1 MPAAMFPAAGL
12 LAAASVWE
20 LLASLAYHERTKFVD
35 HLPWASVSMSVG
47 KSMKEGE
54 NLKQELWELCRDKKD
69 SANPRIT
76 NQQLA
81 ERSGLSQN
89 AVGQYL
95 RGETPNA
102 PLSTFGPICKMLGVS
117 VDEYL
122 GIEHP
127 APSSDALQAVRLERD
142 HYKREIEL
150 YKRSLRTH
158 RIVTII
164 LVSILA
170 LVVISLVIDLLD
182 PYVGWIR
189 DTMSISREVSAYA

>member
-1 MPAAMFPAAGL
+1 MFPAAGL

-20 LLASLAYHERTKFVD
+20 LLADLAYHERTKFVD
-35 HLPWASVSMSVG
+35 HRPWVSVSMSVG

-189 DTMSISREVSAYA
+189 ATMSILREVSVYA

>member
-1 MPAAMFPAAGL
+1 MFPAAGL

-20 LLASLAYHERTKFVD
+20 LLASLAYHERAKSVD
-35 HLPWASVSMSVG
+35 HRPWASVSMSVG

-117 VDEYL
+117 VDDYL

-158 RIVTII
+158 RIVTLI

-182 PYVGWIR
+182 PNVGWIR
-189 DTMSISREVSAYA
+189 VTMSFLREVSAYA

>member
-1 MPAAMFPAAGL
+1 
-12 LAAASVWE
+12 
-20 LLASLAYHERTKFVD
+20 
-35 HLPWASVSMSVG
+35 
-47 KSMKEGE
+47 MK
-54 NLKQELWELCRDKKD
+54 QQLWEVCRDKKD

-122 GIEHP
+122 CIEHP

-158 RIVTII
+158 RIVTLI

-170 LVVISLVIDLLD
+170 VVVISLVIDLLD
-182 PYVGWIR
+182 PHIGWIR
-189 DTMSISREVSAYA
+189 DTMAILREVSVYA

>member
-1 MPAAMFPAAGL
+1 MFPAAGL
-12 LAAASVWE
+12 WAAASVWE
-20 LLASLAYHERTKFVD
+20 LLACLAYHASVQFVD
-35 HLPWASVSMSVG
+35 HRPWASVSMSVG

-117 VDEYL
+117 VDDYL

-158 RIVTII
+158 RIVTLI
-164 LVSILA
+164 LVPILA
-170 LVVISLVIDLLD
+170 LVVISLVVDLLD
-182 PYVGWIR
+182 PCVGWIR
-189 DTMSISREVSAYA
+189 DTMSTLREVSAYA

>member
-1 MPAAMFPAAGL
+1 MFPAAGL

-35 HLPWASVSMSVG
+35 HRPWASSSMSVG

-127 APSSDALQAVRLERD
+127 APASDALQAVRLERD

-170 LVVISLVIDLLD
+170 LVAISLVIDLLV
-182 PYVGWIR
+182 PNVGWIR
-189 DTMSISREVSAYA
+189 DTMSILREVSAYA

>member
-1 MPAAMFPAAGL
+1 MFPVAGL

-20 LLASLAYHERTKFVD
+20 LLAGLAYHECTKFVD
-35 HLPWASVSMSVG
+35 HRPWVSVSMSVG

-117 VDEYL
+117 VDDYL

-158 RIVTII
+158 RIVTLI

-170 LVVISLVIDLLD
+170 VVVISFVIDLLD
-182 PYVGWIR
+182 PHIGWIR
-189 DTMSISREVSAYA
+189 DTMAILREVSVYA

>member
-1 MPAAMFPAAGL
+1 MFPAAGL

-20 LLASLAYHERTKFVD
+20 LLAGLAYHERTKFVD
-35 HLPWASVSMSVG
+35 HRPWASVSMSVG

-117 VDEYL
+117 VDDYL

-127 APSSDALQAVRLERD
+127 APSSDALQAVRLARD

-158 RIVTII
+158 RIVTLI

-189 DTMSISREVSAYA
+189 DTMSILQEVSAYA

>member
-1 MPAAMFPAAGL
+1 
-12 LAAASVWE
+12 
-20 LLASLAYHERTKFVD
+20 
-35 HLPWASVSMSVG
+35 
-47 KSMKEGE
+47 MK
-54 NLKQELWELCRDKKD
+54 QQLWEVCRDKKD

-117 VDEYL
+117 IDDYL
-122 GIEHP
+122 GIDHP

-150 YKRSLRTH
+150 YKRSLHTH
-158 RIVTII
+158 RIVTLI

-170 LVVISLVIDLLD
+170 VVVISFVIDLLD
-182 PYVGWIR
+182 PHIGWIR
-189 DTMSISREVSAYA
+189 DTMAILREVSVYA

>member
-1 MPAAMFPAAGL
+1 MFPAAGL

-20 LLASLAYHERTKFVD
+20 LLASSAYHERTKFVD
-35 HLPWASVSMSVG
+35 HRPWASVSMAVG

-54 NLKQELWELCRDKKD
+54 KLKQELWELCRDKKD

-117 VDEYL
+117 VDDYL

-158 RIVTII
+158 RIVTLI

-170 LVVISLVIDLLD
+170 LVVISLVVDLLD

-189 DTMSISREVSAYA
+189 DTMAILREVSAYA

>member
-1 MPAAMFPAAGL
+1 MFPAAGL

-20 LLASLAYHERTKFVD
+20 LLAGLAYHERAKFVD
-35 HLPWASVSMSVG
+35 HWPWASVYMSVG

-158 RIVTII
+158 RIVTLI

-170 LVVISLVIDLLD
+170 VVVISFVIDLLD
-182 PYVGWIR
+182 PHIGWIR
-189 DTMSISREVSAYA
+189 DTMAILREVSVYA

>member
-1 MPAAMFPAAGL
+1 
-12 LAAASVWE
+12 
-20 LLASLAYHERTKFVD
+20 
-35 HLPWASVSMSVG
+35 
-47 KSMKEGE
+47 MK
-54 NLKQELWELCRDKKD
+54 QQLWEVCRDKKD

-127 APSSDALQAVRLERD
+127 APSSDALQAVCLERD

-150 YKRSLRTH
+150 YKCSLRTH
-158 RIVTII
+158 RIVTLI

-182 PYVGWIR
+182 PHVGWIR
-189 DTMSISREVSAYA
+189 DTMAILREVSVYA

>member
-12 LAAASVWE
+12 LAAASEWE
-20 LLASLAYHERTKFVD
+20 LLAPSAYHASAQFVD
-35 HLPWASVSMSVG
+35 HGPWVSVSMPVG
-47 KSMKEGE
+47 KSKKEGE
-54 NLKQELWELCRDKKD
+54 ILKQQLWELCRDKKD

-81 ERSGLSQN
+81 EQSGLSQN

-102 PLSTFGPICKMLGVS
+102 LLSTFGPICKILGVS
-117 VDEYL
+117 IDEYI

-158 RIVTII
+158 RIVTLI

-189 DTMSISREVSAYA
+189 DTMSAIVSFPYS

>member
-1 MPAAMFPAAGL
+1 MFPAAGL

-20 LLASLAYHERTKFVD
+20 LLAGLAYHERTKFVD
-35 HLPWASVSMSVG
+35 HRPWASVSMSVG

-81 ERSGLSQN
+81 ERSGLPQN

-117 VDEYL
+117 VDDYL

-142 HYKREIEL
+142 HYMREIEL

-158 RIVTII
+158 RIVTLI

-189 DTMSISREVSAYA
+189 DTMSILQEVSAYA

>member
-1 MPAAMFPAAGL
+1 MFPAAGL

-20 LLASLAYHERTKFVD
+20 LLAGLTYHERTKFVD
-35 HLPWASVSMSVG
+35 HRPWVSVSMSVG

-158 RIVTII
+158 RIVTLI
-164 LVSILA
+164 LVSILS

-189 DTMSISREVSAYA
+189 DTISILREVSVYA

>member
-1 MPAAMFPAAGL
+1 MFPAAGL

-20 LLASLAYHERTKFVD
+20 LLAGLAYHERTKFVD
-35 HLPWASVSMSVG
+35 HRPWASVSMSVG

-117 VDEYL
+117 VDDYL

-127 APSSDALQAVRLERD
+127 APSSDALQAVHLERD
-142 HYKREIEL
+142 HCKREIEL

-158 RIVTII
+158 RIVTLI
-164 LVSILA
+164 LVSILSV
-170 LVVISLVIDLLD
+170 VVISLVIDLLD
-182 PYVGWIR
+182 PHIGWIR
-189 DTMSISREVSAYA
+189 DTMAILREVSVYA

>member
-1 MPAAMFPAAGL
+1 MGFFAHVRLEIQEGK
-12 LAAASVWE
+12 
-20 LLASLAYHERTKFVD
+20 ERI
-35 HLPWASVSMSVG
+35 A
-47 KSMKEGE
+47 
-54 NLKQELWELCRDKKD
+54 LKQQLWEVCRDKKD

-81 ERSGLSQN
+81 ERAGLSQN

-102 PLSTFGPICKMLGVS
+102 LLSTFGPICKMLGVS

-127 APSSDALQAVRLERD
+127 ASSSDALQAVRLERD

-158 RIVTII
+158 RIVTLI

-170 LVVISLVIDLLD
+170 LVVISLVVDLLV
-182 PYVGWIR
+182 PNVGWFR
-189 DTMSISREVSAYA
+189 AATSILQEVSAYA

>member
-1 MPAAMFPAAGL
+1 MFPAAGL

-35 HLPWASVSMSVG
+35 HRPWASSSMSVG

-102 PLSTFGPICKMLGVS
+102 PLSTFGPICKMLSVS
-117 VDEYL
+117 VDDYL

-170 LVVISLVIDLLD
+170 LVVISLIIDFLV
-182 PYVGWIR
+182 PNVGWIR
-189 DTMSISREVSAYA
+189 DTMSILREVSAYA